1 MKKDYR
7 KQVIVRMPDDL
18 NLTIKANYQKW
29 GYNNINEFICSAIDK
44 SINSHFNTVSQNND
58 FLIDDFSSPNKNLFE
73 LVEKLTLLNKI
84 IEQKSKSEELITKYQ
99 SILVGFNSIMITE
112 ILKTI
117 PNSDG
122 RFDEIKSFIY
132 SEFAHAEKEEFT
144 EIINNIFDELK
155 NDE

>member
-1 MKKDYR
+1 MNTDNR
-7 KQVIVRMPDDL
+7 SQVLTRMPKEKYQ
-18 NLTIKANYQKW
+18 TVKANYKIW
-29 GYNNINEFICSAIDK
+29 GFNNINEFICSAIDK

-84 IEQKSKSEELITKYQ
+84 IEQKSKNEELITKYQ